1 MRKVTL
7 TLLSAIL
14 MSQAAYGLSL
24 FGPPVPIVEPG
35 KLSFGFDL
43 SHNDFDYEAETSETM
58 TYKGVTYLARFGY
71 GIFNNSEINVLFGGS
86 QGEINQ
92 MGFLG
97 EDMYGFVGGLNC
109 KTLLYQFGDGLD
121 LGIAGHFI
129 YTDIERDES
138 AWTLGIETFE
148 TRVLLGLSKNI
159 GNLAIYGGPFYQC
172 IDGDICVKVPG
183 MQLSADL
190 EAKNNF
196 GGYIGTSIT
205 IPIDNL
211 SVSAEKIAD
220 SFQIQAELQFINDIS
235 AGGVS
240 LVIPFK

>member
-1 MRKVTL
+1 MRKVTF
-7 TLLSAIL
+7 TLLFAIL

-24 FGPPVPIVEPG
+24 FGPPVPITEPG

-43 SHNDFDYEAETSETM
+43 SHNDFDYEADALETM
-58 TYKGVTYLARFGY
+58 TYNGMTYLARFGY

-86 QGEINQ
+86 QGEIEQ
-92 MGFLG
+92 MDFLG

-109 KTLLYQFGDGLD
+109 KTLLYQLGDGLD

-129 YTDIERDES
+129 YTNIERDET
-138 AWTLGIETFE
+138 AWSLGIETYE

-159 GNLAIYGGPFYQC
+159 GNLAIYGGPFYQW

-183 MQLSADL
+183 TKLSADL
-190 EAKNNF
+190 EAKNNI
-196 GGYIGTSIT
+196 GGYIGTSIA
-205 IPIDNL
+205 IPIENL
-211 SVSAEKIAD
+211 SVSAEKIAN
-220 SFQIQAELQFINDIS
+220 SFQIQGELQFTNGIS